1 MQHGTSTWE
10 NSRAVPQAI
19 KHLPCDPEIPLLGI
33 FPSKTKTRPYTKLV
47 YKCAQQQD
55 SQLPKGRNNPNIHQ

>member
-1 MQHGTSTWE
+1 MQHGTSTLE

-19 KHLPCDPEIPLLGI
+19 KQLPCDPAIPPLGI
-33 FPSKTKTRPYTKLV
+33 FPSKIKTRPYAKLV

-55 SQLPKGRNNPNIHQ
+55 SQLPKGRSHPNMHQ